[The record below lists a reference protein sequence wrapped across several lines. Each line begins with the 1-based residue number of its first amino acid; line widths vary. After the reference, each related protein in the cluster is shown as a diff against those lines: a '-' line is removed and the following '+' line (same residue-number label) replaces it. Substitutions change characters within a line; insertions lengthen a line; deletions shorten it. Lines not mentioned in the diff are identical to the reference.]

1 MDFSYNGENVLSD
14 INLTIREHDFIAV
27 IGPNGGGKSTL
38 IRLILGLLKPDK
50 GKIRVLGERPGKHSQ
65 DLGYVPQNVH
75 INDHFPI
82 TALDVVLMGC
92 LGTGGRFGQ
101 SGRSR
106 KECERDGLATLER
119 LGMAKH
125 ARKKIGELSG
135 GQRQRVFIA
144 RSLMTQPRL
153 LFLDE
158 PTASIDSRGQEE
170 FLNLL
175 EILNKD
181 VAIVVVTHDLFAV
194 SGYVKSV
201 ACVNHGLHYHSQEE
215 IKGQMLETMY
225 ECSVEDVCRVQV
237 LAQVMP
243 GAPGHKTAGGADG
256 NP

>member
-1 MDFSYNGENVLSD
+1 VDFSYNGEAILSN

-38 IRLILGLLKPDK
+38 LRLILGLLKPDR
-50 GKIRVLGERPGKHSQ
+50 GKIRVLGDRPGKNSQ
-65 DLGYVPQNVH
+65 ALGYVPQNVH
-75 INDHFPI
+75 INGHFPI

-101 SGRSR
+101 ARRTR
-106 KECERDGLATLER
+106 KECKKDGLATLER
-119 LGMAKH
+119 LGMARH

-144 RSLMTQPRL
+144 RSLMTRPRL

-175 EILNKD
+175 ETLNKD
-181 VAIVVVTHDLFAV
+181 VAIVVITHDLFAV
-194 SGYVKSV
+194 SRYVKSV

-215 IKGQMLETMY
+215 IRGQMLETMY
-225 ECSVEDVCRVQV
+225 ECSVEDVCQVQV
-237 LAQVMP
+237 LSHVLP
-243 GAPGHKTAGGADG
+243 GAGAVNAGGADG